1 MERSA
6 FLHGI
11 ENPIDSQENIRRF
24 MSQLRNYALNTSVR
38 QLDSEQF
45 AELEQVLTL
54 SRYPQ
59 AEELVQ
65 RVKESAPSDDYLS
78 RVATI
83 NSAMDSINALPIQE
97 QLIAK
102 RTLLAERGLC
112 LETYAYRLG
121 NPQSAAELR
130 ERKTFYLYALQN
142 YLEAEAVMGNVI
154 TDYGLRIANCCSAV
168 GILQA
173 EVDMILNKLVGD
185 NVRVERDDFPPQH
198 PNYN

>member
-97 QLIAK
+97 QLIA
-102 RTLLAERGLC
+102 
-112 LETYAYRLG
+112 
-121 NPQSAAELR
+121 
-130 ERKTFYLYALQN
+130 
-142 YLEAEAVMGNVI
+142 
-154 TDYGLRIANCCSAV
+154 
-168 GILQA
+168 
-173 EVDMILNKLVGD
+173 
-185 NVRVERDDFPPQH
+185 
-198 PNYN
+198 